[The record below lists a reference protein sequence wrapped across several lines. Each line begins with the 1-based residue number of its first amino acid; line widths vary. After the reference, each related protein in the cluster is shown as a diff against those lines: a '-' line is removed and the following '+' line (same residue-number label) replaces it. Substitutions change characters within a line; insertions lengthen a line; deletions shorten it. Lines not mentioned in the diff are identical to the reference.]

1 MRVEPIRSLKDIK
14 NIKRLLE
21 DNPRSA
27 FLFTLG
33 INTGLRAQDILRLRV
48 RDLLE
53 KDVGDRVVV
62 QESKTGKQNVI
73 VINEEIAKS
82 FQKYLDH
89 FEPEEEHFIF
99 RSRKGV
105 NYPISTHRVTMLLK
119 EWTSMIN
126 LRGNFGA
133 HTLRKT
139 FAFHQMKTFKVSLP
153 VLAKRMNHSSPSITM
168 RYLGIRDSDVEEILL
183 NNI

>member
-1 MRVEPIRSLKDIK
+1 MKVEPIRSLKDIK

-21 DNPRSA
+21 DNPRYA
-27 FLFTLG
+27 FLFTFG
-33 INTGLRAQDILRLRV
+33 INTGLRAQDILALRV

-53 KDVGDRVVV
+53 KKVGDRVVLK
-62 QESKTGKQNVI
+62 EKKTGKQNI
-73 VINEEIAKS
+73 IIINKEIAKS

-89 FEPEEEHFIF
+89 YEPEEEHFIF
-99 RSRKGV
+99 KSRKGA

-126 LRGNFGA
+126 LRGSYGS

-139 FAFHQMKTFKVSLP
+139 FCYVQRVHFGITWELLCQKLQ
-153 VLAKRMNHSSPSITM
+153 HSSPSVTR
-168 RYLGIRDSDVEEILL
+168 RYLGILPKETEEILL